1 MPDSLDSRLRGNDG
15 IGLPLQHG
23 FFRFY
28 VLDSRLRGNDGS
40 FITFEYCRYPK
51 VWIPACAGMT
61 AERLLFFPINAA
73 ISNPVIPTKVGI

>member
-40 FITFEYCRYPK
+40 FIIFEYYCCSK
-51 VWIPACAGMT
+51 V
-61 AERLLFFPINAA
+61 
-73 ISNPVIPTKVGI
+73 